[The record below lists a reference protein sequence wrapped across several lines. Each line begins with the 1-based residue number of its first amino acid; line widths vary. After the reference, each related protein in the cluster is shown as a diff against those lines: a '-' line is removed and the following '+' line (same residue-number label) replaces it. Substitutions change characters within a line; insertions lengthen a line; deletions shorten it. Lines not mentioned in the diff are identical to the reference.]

1 MAKTIKLSKPLNI
14 SGKEVT
20 EITIDF
26 DKITGAEML
35 AAEREVRAMGDDTP
49 SVFLSMRYQTV
60 LAAKIIGVLFDDIM
74 ALPGT
79 DYKKIVLPV
88 ANFLL
93 DPA

>member
-14 SGKEVT
+14 SGKEVN

-35 AAEREVRAMGDDTP
+35 AAEREARAMGDETP

-60 LAAKIIGVLFDDIM
+60 LAAKVIGVLVDDIM
-74 ALPGT
+74 ALPAS
-79 DYKKIVLPV
+79 DYRKIVLPV